1 MRLATYN
8 VENLFNR
15 AKAMNLEGWAEG
27 KPVLE
32 AFARL
37 NQLLGEPTYS
47 AQDKARM
54 VSLLTELGLA
64 ASDRGPFVILRQ
76 NRGSL
81 VKRPKA
87 GGLEIVANGR
97 TEWVGSLELIEAP
110 VDLEAM
116 RNTARVMIDLKADVL
131 AVVEAESRP
140 ALRDFNTE
148 IIGGLGGPTFKHVM
162 LIDGNDTRGID
173 VGLMTAAGYPI
184 GALRSHVDDAAADG
198 ELIFSRDCA
207 QFQIPLPA
215 PQQPERQL
223 IVLVNHLKSK
233 GFGSL
238 AASAKKRQAQAERIK
253 AIYQELV
260 ARGERYIAVVGDFND
275 TPDSAPLAP
284 LLQDTD
290 LKDAFVHPAFDD
302 GGYPGTFDTCKAA
315 NKIDYLL
322 LSPALFATVSAG
334 GVWRKGM
341 WPGSR
346 PQRWDVY
353 PELDKKENAGSD
365 HAAVWVD
372 LAL

>member
-32 AFARL
+32 SFARL
-37 NQLLGEPTYS
+37 NQLLGEPLYT
-47 AQDKARM
+47 AQDKVQM
-54 VSLLTELGLA
+54 VKLLIDLGLEK
-64 ASDRGPFVILRQ
+64 SDRAPFVILRQ
-76 NRGSL
+76 NKGSL

-87 GGLEIVANGR
+87 GGLEVVANGR
-97 TEWVGSLELIEAP
+97 TEWVGSLDLIEAP

-140 ALRDFNTE
+140 ALRDFNDE
-148 IIGGLGGPTFKHVM
+148 IVGGLGGPLFKHVM
-162 LIDGNDTRGID
+162 LIDGNDARGID
-173 VGLMTAAGYPI
+173 VGLMTAEGYPI
-184 GALRSHVDDAAADG
+184 GQMRSHVDDAGANG

-207 QFQIPLPA
+207 QFQIPLPSGK
-215 PQQPERQL
+215 QL
-223 IVLVNHLKSK
+223 LVLVNHLKSK

-238 AASAKKRQAQAERIK
+238 AASAQKRQAQAERIK
-253 AIYQELV
+253 AIYQALV
-260 ARGERYIAVVGDFND
+260 AQGEAYIAVVGDFND

-284 LLQDTD
+284 LLQGTD
-290 LKDAFVHPAFDD
+290 LKDAFTHAAFDD
-302 GGYPGTFDTCKAA
+302 GGFPGTFDSCKAA

-322 LSPALFATVSAG
+322 LSPALFATVTAG

-341 WPGSR
+341 WPGSK
-346 PQRWDVY
+346 PKRWDVY

-372 LAL
+372 LNL